1 VGLLDGVLGGLMGGG
16 KGGME
21 QKLLGAVMGM
31 VGGGG
36 LGSLMNNFQSGGL
49 KEKADSWVGT
59 GENQE
64 LTPDEVHEALGQEQ
78 VAKIAEEAGVSHE
91 EAKTGLAAMLPGLI
105 DKLSPDG
112 KMPDLS
118 QLQGLLKG
126 FGK

>member
-1 VGLLDGVLGGLMGGG
+1 VGLLDGVLGGLLGGG
-16 KGGME
+16 RGGME
-21 QKLLGAVMGM
+21 QKLLGAAMGM
-31 VGGGG
+31 LTGGG
-36 LGSLMNNFQSGGL
+36 LSKLMSSFQGGGL

-64 LTPDEVHEALGQEQ
+64 LSPDELQQALGQDQ
-78 VAKIAEEAGVSHE
+78 VSKLAAEAGVSDD

-112 KMPDLS
+112 KMPDAS
-118 QLQGLLKG
+118 QLEGLLKG

>member
-31 VGGGG
+31 VAGGGM
-36 LGSLMNNFQSGGL
+36 SKLMSGFQSGGL

-64 LTPDEVHEALGQEQ
+64 ISPDEVHQALGDEQ
-78 VAKIAEEAGVSHE
+78 VAKIADEAGVSHE
-91 EAKTGLAAMLPGLI
+91 EAKTGLAGMLPGLI

-118 QLQGLLKG
+118 QLQGMLKG